1 MNQLLTA
8 AYNFSFNFES
18 QTPNDESETY
28 AASETYTANAA
39 TIMSFD
45 NLPSLE
51 VMSRQDGFPVFAM
64 EVENDQRNNR
74 VLGYNN
80 RLLEFQLKQ
89 SRLREK
95 QHLEQLGELQKEFEL
110 KGSDLQ
116 LVLDSVLEMKMIL
129 GELCE
134 YMCVYGEY
142 EEIKQIIP
150 LLKRGCGTTQGKLL
164 NLKIYDFIDTIKII
178 SKVIKEIIPRTEDES
193 IISATESCPL

>member
-1 MNQLLTA
+1 MNQLIA
-8 AYNFSFNFES
+8 AASNFSFNFGEEI
-18 QTPNDESETY
+18 PNDESETY
-28 AASETYTANAA
+28 ATA
-39 TIMSFD
+39 MSFD
-45 NLPSLE
+45 NPPVVSNPSSE
-51 VMSRQDGFPVFAM
+51 VIPRQEPVLAM
-64 EVENDQRNNR
+64 VEKEIDQRNNR
-74 VLGYNN
+74 VLEYNN

-95 QHLEQLGELQKEFEL
+95 QHLEQLGKLQKEFEL

-116 LVLDSVLEMKMIL
+116 LVVDSVLEMKMIL

-142 EEIKQIIP
+142 DEIKQIIP

-178 SKVIKEIIPRTEDES
+178 STVIKEIIPRAEDGF